1 MSLVDSRSTPPWV
14 SEPLAVLDVPLASL
28 FVAAVPLPLT
38 NAASFRAFAMST
50 AAVRLRYASSYFP
63 PCRCAPATALRAQA
77 YLWTTQVSDTDAAAR
92 DVRRACPART
102 PDFAVSMSQPRQP
115 LIHAACSQRRHLR
128 QAVAWRCPSGTGR
141 LTTSRP
147 ATPQPCACVPAV
159 GTVSIR
165 PSLLQHRANRRRV

>member
-28 FVAAVPLPLT
+28 FVAAAPLPPRPLA

-77 YLWTTQVSDTDAAAR
+77 YLWTTHVSGTDCAA
-92 DVRRACPART
+92 RACPART
-102 PDFAVSMSQPRQP
+102 PGFAVSMSQLRQP
-115 LIHAACSQRRHLR
+115 LIHAACSQRHHLR

-147 ATPQPCACVPAV
+147 ATPRPCAFVPAV

-165 PSLLQHRANRRRV
+165 PSLLQHLANRRRV